1 MISAIGSMAN
11 SKGDRFSRTGGFTL
25 LEILVVIVIISIV
38 ISFASMSFDSAP
50 EKLDHEA
57 KRLTALM
64 KLVSEE
70 AIMNSREYRVVFT
83 ADSYA
88 FAKLAGG
95 EWREIA
101 DGVFRSRELPGEFSL
116 DLTLGNEPVKL
127 GVDNGEKTKSP
138 AAIMF
143 LSSGEVTPFEL
154 AIKNT
159 SGKEII
165 ISNQSGLIEVES
177 DQP

>member
-1 MISAIGSMAN
+1 MISAIGTMAN
-11 SKGDRFSRTGGFTL
+11 SKGSRFPGTGGFTL

-38 ISFASMSFDSAP
+38 ISFASMSFDTDP
-50 EKLDHEA
+50 EKLDHEG

-64 KLVSEE
+64 KLASEE

-88 FAKLAGG
+88 FAKLGGG
-95 EWREIA
+95 EWRNFP

-116 DLTLGNEPVKL
+116 DLTLGIEPVKL
-127 GVDNGEKTKSP
+127 GVDHGEKTNSP
-138 AAIMF
+138 AAIVV

-154 AIKNT
+154 VIRNS
-159 SGKEII
+159 SGKEIT
-165 ISNQSGLIEVES
+165 ISNQSGLIEVKS
-177 DQP
+177 GQP

>member
-1 MISAIGSMAN
+1 MAN
-11 SKGDRFSRTGGFTL
+11 RMGSRFSGTGGFTL
-25 LEILVVIVIISIV
+25 LEILVVIVIIAIV
-38 ISFASMSFDSAP
+38 ISFASMSFDTEP
-50 EKLDHEA
+50 EKLEHEG

-64 KLVSEE
+64 KLAAEE

-95 EWREIA
+95 EWRKFG
-101 DGVFRSRELPGEFSL
+101 DGVFRPRELPGDFSL

-127 GVDNGEKTKSP
+127 VADNGEKPKNP

-143 LSSGEVTPFEL
+143 LSSGEITPFEL
-154 AIKNT
+154 VIKNT
-159 SGKEII
+159 SGKEIA
-165 ISNQSGLIEVES
+165 ISNQSGIIVLGS
-177 DQP
+177 GQP

>member
-11 SKGDRFSRTGGFTL
+11 SKGFRYPGAGGFTL

-38 ISFASMSFDSAP
+38 ISFASMSFDTDP
-50 EKLDHEA
+50 EKLDHEG
-57 KRLTALM
+57 KRLIALM
-64 KLVSEE
+64 KLASEE

-95 EWREIA
+95 EWRKFA
-101 DGVFRSRELPGEFSL
+101 DGVFRARELPGEFSL

-127 GVDNGEKTKSP
+127 DMDNGEKSKSP

-154 AIKNT
+154 VIRNS
-159 SGKEII
+159 SGKEIT
-165 ISNQSGLIEVES
+165 ISNQSGLIEVAS
-177 DQP
+177 GLP

>member
-1 MISAIGSMAN
+1 MAN
-11 SKGDRFSRTGGFTL
+11 SKGSRFPGTGGFTL

-38 ISFASMSFDSAP
+38 ISFASMSFDTDP
-50 EKLDHEA
+50 EKLDHEG

-64 KLVSEE
+64 KLASEE

-88 FAKLAGG
+88 FAKLGGG
-95 EWREIA
+95 EWRNFP

-116 DLTLGNEPVKL
+116 DLTLGIEPVKL
-127 GVDNGEKTKSP
+127 GVDHGEKTNSP
-138 AAIMF
+138 AAIVF

-154 AIKNT
+154 VISN
-159 SGKEII
+159 SWGREIT
-165 ISNQSGLIEVES
+165 ISNQSGLIEVKS
-177 DQP
+177 GQP